1 MLIMKITFFQ
11 GMEETVVLI
20 AHKNLSC
27 VETNQSFPDPF
38 SQLCSVRQCFLS
50 LTILV
55 AFF

>member
-1 MLIMKITFFQ
+1 MLIMKITFFH